1 MSLDSSLQDAA
12 SDSLNLL
19 SMDSQDPELRSI
31 VPMTVASKG
40 PRRKSA
46 ERGADQSP
54 MDVAPWVSCC
64 ERSGVVE
71 IHDRRLLRAGHEAFC
86 RALLEAAVV
95 DFEAS
100 RAEIDLESASCRLE
114 FGPGLFDR
122 AELAGR
128 AAAAIRAATPA
139 VREGLG
145 GRDVAPDSWTVL
157 TAFACDG
164 GASVQEWRPDAPG
177 DPICVPFPG
186 EDATRSRRLVN
197 LAMAGG
203 SFVLA
208 IGGIILPGIP
218 TLPFVIMTGRYA
230 VRLSPRIERLLKSQ
244 PWCAATLAEADAACG
259 PNIDWRS
266 LSRMIGMGACFV
278 TAFLILHPPLP
289 VVLALELG
297 LMAYFAWREMGNKPG
312 RLDFGHAAAA

>member
-1 MSLDSSLQDAA
+1 
-12 SDSLNLL
+12 
-19 SMDSQDPELRSI
+19 
-31 VPMTVASKG
+31 
-40 PRRKSA
+40 
-46 ERGADQSP
+46 

-100 RAEIDLESASCRLE
+100 RAEIDLESATCRLE
-114 FGPGLFDR
+114 FGPGPFDR

-139 VREGLG
+139 VREGSGL
-145 GRDVAPDSWTVL
+145 RDGDRAGWTVL
-157 TAFACDG
+157 TAVACDG
-164 GASVQEWRPDAPG
+164 GASVREWSRDTPD
-177 DPICVPFPG
+177 DPICVAFPV

-203 SFVLA
+203 SLVLA
-208 IGGIILPGIP
+208 VGGVILPGIP

-230 VRLSPRIERLLKSQ
+230 VRVSPRIERLLKSQ
-244 PWCAATLAEADAACG
+244 PWCAAMLAEGEGSSGRDT
-259 PNIDWRS
+259 DWRS
-266 LSRMIGMGACFV
+266 LSRMIGLAALFV
-278 TAFLILHPPLP
+278 AAILILHPPLP

-297 LMAYFAWREMGNKPG
+297 LMAYLAWREMGNKPG
-312 RLDFGHAAAA
+312 RLDLDHAAAA